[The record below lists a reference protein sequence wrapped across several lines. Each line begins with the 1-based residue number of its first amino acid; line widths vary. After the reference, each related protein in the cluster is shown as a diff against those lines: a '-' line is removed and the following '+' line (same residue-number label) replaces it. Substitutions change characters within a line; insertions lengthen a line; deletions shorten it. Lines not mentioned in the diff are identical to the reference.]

1 MQEVPVLSL
10 DQMRVLLGEGYEVSD
25 ERLSEFRQQLYSI
38 AQLALEA
45 AFRSATELKPNEQ
58 LDE

>member
-1 MQEVPVLSL
+1 MLSL